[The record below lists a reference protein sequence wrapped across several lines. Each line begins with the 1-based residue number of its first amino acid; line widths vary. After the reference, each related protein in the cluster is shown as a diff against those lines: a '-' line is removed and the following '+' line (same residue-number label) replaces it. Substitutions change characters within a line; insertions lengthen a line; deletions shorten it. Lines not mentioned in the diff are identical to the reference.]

1 MVLPRDGYDKLLELI
16 PEARRQILKI
26 LKRRGPLPVDAIAE
40 ALEITVSGARQHLT
54 GLERDGVVTY
64 RRIRQGPGRPRHL
77 YQLTDMGD
85 ALFPRRY
92 ADLAAE
98 LLDDLRNMDP
108 EALER
113 LFARRVRRRLEEVE
127 QGVQAVD
134 LPERLEQLVGML
146 EDEGYMPQVEE
157 QEGGRFL
164 LIMRNCVVR
173 ALAERFRGACASEM
187 AFLRRALPGM
197 DVERVA
203 HVLNGRPCC
212 AYEVRPRDAEQRV
225 GRGVDE

>member
-64 RRIRQGPGRPRHL
+64 RRLRQGPGRPRHL

-92 ADLAAE
+92 ADLATE
-98 LLDDLRNMDP
+98 LLDDLGDMDP
-108 EALER
+108 ETLGR
-113 LFARRVRRRLEEVE
+113 LFARRVDRRLDEVARRVRS
-127 QGVQAVD
+127 GT
-134 LPERLEQLVGML
+134 LPERLAELSGML
-146 EDEGYMPQVEE
+146 EEEGYMPQVEE
-157 QEGGRFL
+157 REDGSFRL
-164 LIMRNCVVR
+164 VMRNCVVR
-173 ALAERFRGACASEM
+173 ALAERYRAACATEITL
-187 AFLRRALPGM
+187 LRRALPGAG
-197 DVERVA
+197 VERVA
-203 HVLNGRPCC
+203 HLLNGRPCC
-212 AYEVRPRDAEQRV
+212 AYEIRPRSTEQRV
-225 GRGVDE
+225 GGGVDE